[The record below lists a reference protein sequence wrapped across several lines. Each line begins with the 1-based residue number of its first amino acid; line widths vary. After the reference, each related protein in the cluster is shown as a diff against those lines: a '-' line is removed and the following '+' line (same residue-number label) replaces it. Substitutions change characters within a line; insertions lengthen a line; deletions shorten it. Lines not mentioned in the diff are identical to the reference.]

1 MSASPALRRA
11 AGRLGT
17 ALAVALLLFWS
28 LGPIY
33 WALVTSLTPPADLL
47 SRQLTL
53 WPDHPTLEHFGKLLG
68 ATSTSQGNTIQ
79 SVWPQFSAAFVN
91 SLVTSLAATVVT
103 VALAAFGGY
112 AFVRLR
118 FPGRGLLFVLTVA
131 TLAIP
136 AYTVMIPLYRLMI
149 AMGLIDTYLGVT
161 LIYVSAFLPLALWL
175 MRSVYQS
182 LPISLEEAAWL
193 DGAGRTYT
201 LVKIVMPLAA
211 PGLIAAAILTF
222 LSAWG
227 QFMVPL
233 VFSPTLATKP
243 LTVLIP
249 EFVTRNYVDYGL
261 MNAAGVLA
269 ILPPV
274 LVVLLLNRFLVSGL
288 MAGAGK

>member
-1 MSASPALRRA
+1 MKTVRLRPHLVGLCQFA
-11 AGRLGT
+11 A
-17 ALAVALLLFWS
+17 VLLLLIWS

-33 WALVTSLTPPADLL
+33 WSLVTSLTAPTDMLTSTPHFWPP
-47 SRQLTL
+47 
-53 WPDHPTLEHFGKLLG
+53 HVTLEHYANLFG
-68 ATSTSQGNTIQ
+68 ASSQSQGNEVQ
-79 SVWPQFSAAFVN
+79 SVWPQFSAALIN
-91 SLVTSLAATVVT
+91 SIITSAAATFVT
-103 VALAAFGGY
+103 VVMAAFGAY
-112 AFVRLR
+112 AFVRLQ
-118 FPGRGLLFVLTVA
+118 FPGRDLVFALVVA
-131 TLAIP
+131 TLAVP

-149 AMGLIDTYLGVT
+149 SVGLIDTYLGIT

-175 MRSVYQS
+175 MRSVYRS

-201 LVKIVMPLAA
+201 LIRIVLPLAA
-211 PGLIAAAILTF
+211 PGLIASAILTF

-233 VFSPTLATKP
+233 VFSPSLATKP

-261 MNAAGVLA
+261 MNAAGIVA
-269 ILPPV
+269 IIPPV
-274 LVVLLLNRFLVSGL
+274 LLVMFLNRYLVRGL

>member
-1 MSASPALRRA
+1 MRNFLLPGLYKLAF
-11 AGRLGT
+11 
-17 ALAVALLLFWS
+17 ALAVGLLLFWS

-33 WALVTSLTPPADLL
+33 WAVVTSLTPPKDMLTSSL
-47 SRQLTL
+47 SL
-53 WPDHPTLEHFGKLLG
+53 WPQQPTLEHYAKLFGASSL
-68 ATSTSQGNTIQ
+68 SQGNQVQ
-79 SVWPQFSAAFVN
+79 SVWPQFRAAFFN
-91 SLVTSLAATVVT
+91 SLVTSVAATLVT
-103 VALAAFGGY
+103 VCIAAFGGY
-112 AFVRLR
+112 AFVRLK
-118 FPGRGLLFVLTVA
+118 FPGRDVLFGLLVA
-131 TLAIP
+131 SMAVP

-149 AMGLIDTYLGVT
+149 SLGLIDTYLGVT

-182 LPISLEEAAWL
+182 LPVSLEEAAWL

-201 LVKIVMPLAA
+201 LVRIVLPLAT
-211 PGLIAAAILTF
+211 PGLIASAILTF

-261 MNAAGVLA
+261 MNAAGVVA
-269 ILPPV
+269 MLPPV
-274 LVVLLLNRFLVSGL
+274 LLVIFLNRFLVRGL
-288 MAGAGK
+288 IAGATK

>member
-1 MSASPALRRA
+1 MARSLF
-11 AGRLGT
+11 GRFGLGFGI
-17 ALAVALLLFWS
+17 AVLLLWS

-33 WALVTSLTPPADLL
+33 WSIVTSFTRPTDLL
-47 SRQLTL
+47 SASPHLVPPEVTF
-53 WPDHPTLEHFGKLLG
+53 EHYANLLG
-68 ATSTSQGNTIQ
+68 ATSTYQGKATQ
-79 SVWPQFSAAFVN
+79 SVWPQFSRALVN
-91 SLVTSLAATVVT
+91 SLLTSLLATVVT
-103 VALAAFGGY
+103 VVLAAFGGY

-118 FPGRGLLFVLTVA
+118 FPGRDIIFVLVVA

-149 AMGLIDTYLGVT
+149 ALGLVDTYLGVT

-182 LPISLEEAAWL
+182 LPLSVEEAAWL
-193 DGAGRTYT
+193 DGAGRMHA
-201 LVKIVMPLAA
+201 LVRIVMPLAA
-211 PGLIAAAILTF
+211 PGLIASAILTF

-227 QFMVPL
+227 QFMIPL

-249 EFVTRNYVDYGL
+249 EFVSKNYVDYGL

-269 ILPPV
+269 IVPPM
-274 LVVLLLNRFLVSGL
+274 LVVLFLNRYLVRGL
-288 MAGAGK
+288 MAGSGK